1 MSNAHSS
8 RGMVTSPHAAA
19 SECGAA
25 VLRNGGNAVE
35 AAIATCAALYVTY
48 PHFCGLGGDVLMLL
62 SDKAGKVQAV
72 SGIGQAAQDLTG
84 YEGGIPVRGARSALT
99 SAGAVAAL
107 DSAWQISCN
116 TMAGKRSWAS
126 LWEQS
131 IGMASEGY
139 AVSASERF
147 WLDFRR
153 HEKEQLKDVFSRFCA
168 DGDLPGVGVKRTR
181 PDLARSLQAIATRGA
196 RDFYEGELAAELVRG
211 LTAAGSPLRA
221 KDLAATVARV
231 EAPLC
236 LPYRDGVLVSQ
247 PPPAQGVSTLQIMGL
262 LSQFDLQEVAQGSA
276 DHYHLMVEAVKLA
289 FTDRNQYLADPEF
302 ADVPVDRLLSRS
314 YLSAQANQIDMNRAQ
329 AWPHVYQPG
338 DTVFVAASDAAG
350 NAASVLAT
358 VYFDWGS
365 GVMAG
370 ESGVIWHNRGAAFS
384 TDPAHPNA
392 LSPGKRPFH
401 TLNPGMY
408 LKQNRPHLLFG
419 TQGAD
424 GQPQTLAALL
434 TRLIDYGMDPHSA
447 LAAPRFLLGKTFSD
461 STDNLKM
468 ESDVPQE
475 VLNELQRRGHALSLV
490 DAQSPLMG
498 HPGTIL
504 IDTQTGWMTGA
515 HDPRSDGMAVGVTTA
530 IQS

>member
-8 RGMVTSPHAAA
+8 RGMVTSPNAVA

-62 SDKAGKVQAV
+62 SDATGKVQAI
-72 SGIGQAAQDLTG
+72 SGIGQAAQDTRG
-84 YEGGIPVRGARSALT
+84 YEQIIPVRGPRSALN

-107 DSAWQISCN
+107 DSAWQISRDS
-116 TMAGKRSWAS
+116 MQGERSWSS
-126 LWEQS
+126 LWDAA
-131 IGMASEGY
+131 IAMASEGY

-153 HEKEQLKDVFSRFCA
+153 HAQDDLSDVFKLFCA
-168 DGDLPGVGVKRTR
+168 DGVMPQVGALRRR
-181 PDLARSLQAIATRGA
+181 PDLALSLQAIAARGA

-211 LTAAGSPLRA
+211 LTQAGSPLRA

-231 EAPLC
+231 EAPLSM
-236 LPYRDGVLVSQ
+236 PYRDGVLVSQ
-247 PPPAQGVSTLQIMGL
+247 PPPTQGMSTLQIMVL
-262 LSQFDLQEVAQGSA
+262 LAQFDLQQVKEGSA

-289 FTDRNQYLADPEF
+289 FTDRNRYLADPNF
-302 ADVPVDRLLSRS
+302 ATVPVERLLSHES
-314 YLSAQANQIDMNRAQ
+314 LSAQAKRINMQIAQ
-329 AWPHVYQPG
+329 PWPHVYQPG
-338 DTVFVAASDAAG
+338 DTVYVAASDAAG

-370 ESGVIWHNRGAAFS
+370 NSGVLWHNRGAAFS
-384 TDPAHPNA
+384 TDPTHPNA
-392 LSPGKRPFH
+392 LAPGKRPFH

-408 LKQNRPHLLFG
+408 LKQNKPHMLFG

-461 STDNLKM
+461 STDNLKI
-468 ESDVPQE
+468 ESDLPLN
-475 VLNELQRRGHALSLV
+475 VLDELKRRGHALSLV

-498 HPGTIL
+498 HPGAIV
-504 IDTQTGWMTGA
+504 IDTQTGLMTGA
-515 HDPRSDGMAVGVTTA
+515 HDPRSDGAALGA
-530 IQS
+530 